1 MTIRES
7 LESVLYQ
14 ALKAAV
20 EAGELP
26 LNEIP
31 QPSLEPPAYISQ
43 NTSFQLNSF
52 SFSLKSTGIPLPWSS
67 TSIEPSENLVT
78 VIFLP

>member
-31 QPSLEPPAYISQ
+31 QPSLERPREE
-43 NTSFQLNSF
+43 
-52 SFSLKSTGIPLPWSS
+52 GPWRLGVYNCHAIGEGCPYESS
-67 TSIEPSENLVT
+67 GYRSSNC
-78 VIFLP
+78 

>member
-31 QPSLEPPAYISQ
+31 QPSLERPREEGHGDWACTIAM
-43 NTSFQLNSF
+43 
-52 SFSLKSTGIPLPWSS
+52 
-67 TSIEPSENLVT
+67 
-78 VIFLP
+78 

>member
-31 QPSLEPPAYISQ
+31 QPSLERPRERGSWRLGLHDRHAI
-43 NTSFQLNSF
+43 
-52 SFSLKSTGIPLPWSS
+52 GRRHAAD
-67 TSIEPSENLVT
+67 IE
-78 VIFLP
+78 

>member
-20 EAGELP
+20 EAGGVAPER
-26 LNEIP
+26 
-31 QPSLEPPAYISQ
+31 
-43 NTSFQLNSF
+43 NSTAF
-52 SFSLKSTGIPLPWSS
+52 S
-67 TSIEPSENLVT
+67 
-78 VIFLP
+78 

>member
-31 QPSLEPPAYISQ
+31 QPSLERPREEGHGDWPA
-43 NTSFQLNSF
+43 L
-52 SFSLKSTGIPLPWSS
+52 LPCDWRR
-67 TSIEPSENLVT
+67 
-78 VIFLP
+78 LPI